1 MQSGWEKGL
10 IMAVASSIFVLP
22 LVWDGQA
29 FSLGQA
35 WAWTI
40 IWLIFCAVMGW
51 AAEKPNGTP
60 GEIADPP
67 ERRHDA
73 SPTQGLTI
81 SMYPEREMPRGAAS
95 QRAARLGAFVE
106 NVDTGTVLN
115 RDGWSCGICGM
126 EIDPKLRHPNR
137 RAGTIDHIIPLSQ
150 GGQHHYGNV
159 QAAHYSC
166 NSAKGNRTR
175 PEDLAKYKRMN
186 GDAV

>member
-1 MQSGWEKGL
+1 MSWDAGQGSGVHVQLLFAGL
-10 IMAVASSIFVLP
+10 ATAGGPFFVW
-22 LVWDGQA
+22 LVDREDTKKQ
-29 FSLGQA
+29 QK
-35 WAWTI
+35 
-40 IWLIFCAVMGW
+40 
-51 AAEKPNGTP
+51 AALSVTEETNHGL
-60 GEIADPP
+60 EIKM
-67 ERRHDA
+67 H
-73 SPTQGLTI
+73 
-81 SMYPEREMPRGAAS
+81 PEREIPRGAAS
-95 QRAARLGAFVE
+95 QRAVRLGAFVE

-115 RDGWSCGICGM
+115 RDDWRCGLCGT